1 MDSVILL
8 WILAGGLVAAG
19 LAGLLLPMLPGA
31 PLLFGGLLL
40 AAWIEDFAYV
50 GTGTLAV
57 LALLAVL
64 TYVVDFLAG
73 ILGARHFGASGR
85 AMVGAGIGALVGIF
99 LGLIGVLIGP
109 FIGAVI
115 GELTMRRDM
124 TAAGMAGIGTT
135 IGLILGTAAKMA
147 LAFSMLGIFLVMRF
161 I

>member
-8 WILAGGLVAAG
+8 WLLAGALVIAG

-64 TYVVDFLAG
+64 TYVVDFLSG

-85 AMVGAGIGALVGIF
+85 AMIGAGIGAIVGIF
-99 LGLIGVLIGP
+99 MGLIGVLIGP
-109 FIGAVI
+109 FVGAVI
-115 GELTMRRDM
+115 GELTVRKDISR
-124 TAAGMAGIGTT
+124 AGMAGIGTT
-135 IGLILGTAAKMA
+135 IGLVLGTAAKMA

-161 I
+161 V

>member
-8 WILAGGLVAAG
+8 WLLAGALVIAG

-64 TYVVDFLAG
+64 TYVVDFLSG

-85 AMVGAGIGALVGIF
+85 AMIGAGIGAIVGIF
-99 LGLIGVLIGP
+99 MGLIGVLIGP
-109 FIGAVI
+109 FVGAVI

-135 IGLILGTAAKMA
+135 IGLVLGTAAKMA

>member
-1 MDSVILL
+1 MDFTLLL
-8 WILAGGLVAAG
+8 WLLAGLLVLTG

-40 AAWIEDFAYV
+40 AAWIEDFTYV
-50 GTGTLAV
+50 GFGTLAV

-64 TYVVDFLAG
+64 TYIVDFLSG
-73 ILGARHFGASGR
+73 LLGARHFGASRR
-85 AMVGAGIGALVGIF
+85 AMIGACIGTMVGIF
-99 LGLIGVLIGP
+99 MGIIGVLIGP

-115 GELTMRRDM
+115 GELTMRRDISR
-124 TAAGMAGIGTT
+124 ASMAGLGTT
-135 IGLILGTAAKMA
+135 IGLMLGIAAKMA

>member
-1 MDSVILL
+1 VDSVILL
-8 WILAGGLVAAG
+8 WLLAGDHQCAG

-64 TYVVDFLAG
+64 TYVVDFLSG

-85 AMVGAGIGALVGIF
+85 AMIGAGIGAIVGIF
-99 LGLIGVLIGP
+99 MGLIGVLIGP
-109 FIGAVI
+109 FVGAVI

-135 IGLILGTAAKMA
+135 IGLVLGTAAKMA